1 MAKETG
7 ADTIIS
13 NCPFCLTM
21 FEDGLK
27 MADLDKEMQTV
38 DLSEFLIERVEK

>member
-1 MAKETG
+1 
-7 ADTIIS
+7 
-13 NCPFCLTM
+13 M